1 MGWFYPNTT
10 NTKKELVNYL
20 VKAYTLIDH
29 SLRGNVLYGL
39 CQINLNVTDDFGNV
53 VKVEKDRV
61 IVVFLLN
68 SYDKEWG
75 YKSIEETCGPCEYDC
90 PKRILEKS
98 TIPDDSKWRSNC
110 FYFLEKY
117 NIQLVEN
124 AWYMFSIPYNNETK
138 WQYKRLKRNWKK
150 DQMYWKSEGG
160 QEYRIT
166 NVITRYNPK
175 LITV

>member
-68 SYDKEWG
+68 S
-75 YKSIEETCGPCEYDC
+75 
-90 PKRILEKS
+90 
-98 TIPDDSKWRSNC
+98 
-110 FYFLEKY
+110 
-117 NIQLVEN
+117 
-124 AWYMFSIPYNNETK
+124 
-138 WQYKRLKRNWKK
+138 
-150 DQMYWKSEGG
+150 
-160 QEYRIT
+160 
-166 NVITRYNPK
+166 
-175 LITV
+175 